1 MGIAEKIHQKQGYIE
16 RHRLWCQ
23 DAYRDGCP
31 GHVFVDVLNKGGE
44 VVSLQGTKEYN
55 KCSVCKRYIQ
65 THFRYDLV
73 GKVPKDVPRLPNPN
87 TGKTGTEI
95 QHQLLVNRG
104 EN

>member
-1 MGIAEKIHQKQGYIE
+1 MGVAEKIQQKKGFVE

-44 VVSLQGTKEYN
+44 VVSLQSTKEYS
-55 KCSVCKRYIQ
+55 KCSVCHRYIQ
-65 THFRYDLV
+65 THFRYDIV

-87 TGKTGTEI
+87 AGKTGTEI
-95 QHQLLVNRG
+95 QQLLVSRG
-104 EN
+104 DDR